1 MMTCALCR
9 QTLPK
14 GGWTAETLQNDTLGC
29 GFAGT
34 QA

>member
-1 MMTCALCR
+1 MCTM
-9 QTLPK
+9 QTELPK